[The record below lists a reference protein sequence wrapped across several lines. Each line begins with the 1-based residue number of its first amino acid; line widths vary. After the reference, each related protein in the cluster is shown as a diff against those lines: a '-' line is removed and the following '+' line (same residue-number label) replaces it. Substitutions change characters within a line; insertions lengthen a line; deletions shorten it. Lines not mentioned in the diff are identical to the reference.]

1 MNMRIMRL
9 LEWAHA
15 VRGEVGPHM
24 VTIFT
29 ERRTNWRDREILH
42 VPWLLEERQTFR

>member
-1 MNMRIMRL
+1 MRISRL
-9 LEWAHA
+9 LEGAHT

-29 ERRTNWRDREILH
+29 ERRTNRRDRKILQI
-42 VPWLLEERQTFR
+42 PWLLEERQIIR